1 MLQSKN
7 GILLFLQLLLS
18 DADPGNSQLFER
30 CVKIILTLPTFI
42 FSYQVI
48 FFFQKKNK
56 IKLNESIQQI
66 RIIMKKF
73 VLKFKI
79 YYCQSF
85 KHLHHKHQFN
95 SLKI

>member
-48 FFFQKKNK
+48 FFSKRK
-56 IKLNESIQQI
+56 IK
-66 RIIMKKF
+66 
-73 VLKFKI
+73 
-79 YYCQSF
+79 
-85 KHLHHKHQFN
+85 
-95 SLKI
+95 